1 MLRGM
6 RGGLNDAAGSAG
18 VFQRLDSAGHLV
30 NWASRLFARNINRRI
45 RPLGVSAGQI
55 PVLLAL
61 AESGGLSQKQLV
73 GRSAIEQS
81 TMAATLARMEKSGL
95 VSRAPD
101 PDDGRASRFDLT
113 APGRATLENLYTALE
128 RGNVEAFRGF
138 SDDERR
144 QCLRFLQRI
153 IDNLTD
159 ATG

>member
-1 MLRGM
+1 MLRDV
-6 RGGLNDAAGSAG
+6 RGGLSDATGRTG
-18 VFQRLDSAGHLV
+18 LFQRLDSAGHLV

-45 RPLGVSAGQI
+45 KPLGVSAGQI

-81 TMAATLARMEKSGL
+81 TMAATLARMERSGL
-95 VSRAPD
+95 ISRAAD

-113 APGRATLENLYTALE
+113 ASGRAALE
-128 RGNVEAFRGF
+128 SLYAALGRGNEEAFRGF
-138 SDDERR
+138 NDDERR
-144 QCLRFLQRI
+144 QCLRFLQRM
-153 IDNLTD
+153 IDNLAV